1 MSRQTTLGRF
11 GFKKSILHTKLY
23 LSFSKSQP
31 RILKAKYGTTSSLLL
46 DILKSDNL
54 VVKRK
59 KHKALIMFKSLNEQA
74 PVYLQ
79 NLFHER
85 STDYDLRNS
94 FRKLTLPRPRYTNY
108 VKRSFS
114 YGVAFLWNSSKM

>member
-46 DILKSDNL
+46 DILKWDSL
-54 VVKRK
+54 VIKRK
-59 KHKALIMFKSLNEQA
+59 KHKALMMFKSLNEQA

-94 FRKLTLPRPRYTNY
+94 SFLMAVLSCGTLQKCERN
-108 VKRSFS
+108 
-114 YGVAFLWNSSKM
+114 